1 MNALSDSQKL
11 LNCLHDA
18 LYYYVIMNAIC
29 PSTSNAV
36 FYSLSYIIS
45 VSVFRSIPLEDMN
58 IFLRWFVIDIGIQI
72 TAIPR
77 NWWTKKAQS
86 KQHAFECWKTRK
98 ILSACFSFPHSCL
111 TKNKQTLFTKYCS
124 ISLEQRLNSESVFQ
138 FYLRLMLAFSQAIPP
153 QLAFCCVRV
162 FDLQFDGI
170 QMNRRSMR

>member
-58 IFLRWFVIDIGIQI
+58 IFCVDLSL
-72 TAIPR
+72 T
-77 NWWTKKAQS
+77 S
-86 KQHAFECWKTRK
+86 AFK
-98 ILSACFSFPHSCL
+98 L
-111 TKNKQTLFTKYCS
+111 
-124 ISLEQRLNSESVFQ
+124 
-138 FYLRLMLAFSQAIPP
+138 
-153 QLAFCCVRV
+153 
-162 FDLQFDGI
+162 LQFLEIDERKKRKVNNMHSNAEKPGKY
-170 QMNRRSMR
+170 